1 MKHDNLPGAW
11 RLRDHPLHV
20 AGAGLVIMVLA
31 AVLYWVP
38 GIILVGSVSQVR
50 ALCDSGIG
58 LLTQGTARGCARAE
72 NWAAALKV
80 AAVIG
85 VIMAVAGAFLA
96 SRPRAGG

>member
-1 MKHDNLPGAW
+1 MKNDNLPGAW

-20 AGAGLVIMVLA
+20 AAAGLAVVVLA

-58 LLTQGTARGCARAE
+58 LLAQGGGCTRAE
-72 NWAAALKV
+72 NWTGALAV

-85 VIMAVAGAFLA
+85 VAMAAAGAFLA
-96 SRPRAGG
+96 SRPRAGVG

>member
-1 MKHDNLPGAW
+1 MRNDNPLPGAW

-20 AGAGLVIMVLA
+20 AAAGLAVVVLA

-50 ALCDSGIG
+50 GLCESGIG
-58 LLTQGTARGCARAE
+58 LLAPGGGCARAE
-72 NWAAALKV
+72 TWAGYLAV

-85 VIMAVAGAFLA
+85 VVTAATGAFLA
-96 SRPRAGG
+96 SRSSRGGN